1 MNKYIKKNKNNL
13 ILAIL
18 MSTITSI
25 LAVSLQFIKGDV
37 LDYALKGD
45 LKNGAYY
52 GLLLGVFILLEIV
65 SYYIYNLFRGKYT
78 VDSMGDLRE
87 DYFKS
92 ILNKEYPD
100 FIQKVQ
106 GDYISNYT
114 NKIEIIVRG
123 YIGNIPLLAEI
134 TIKIILVSIS
144 LFILDTRIAIV
155 TLFLLTLP
163 LYVPK
168 LAEKKLHKSRSEDVE
183 TYEKHLSL
191 LVDWLS
197 GLEVIKNFGIENI
210 VKNKFE
216 ENNSQVKNKGLNMR
230 KVGYFSQLLT
240 AILSYFSHFT
250 ILVFASY
257 LVFKGEFSAGDF
269 FISISMIDQL
279 SYPILSLTGFL
290 QEIVSAKPVCKDLE
304 KLINVESKIDKNK
317 LIEKPLNIQF
327 KDVSF
332 GYNKEI
338 VLKDI
343 NFNILE
349 KEKCLIIGESG
360 SGKSTILNL
369 ILGYYKPDKGE
380 VLINNTETY
389 YGKQLSKQ
397 ISIMRQDVI
406 LFNDTL
412 RNNLTMYSDIKDK
425 KLIDILNKVGL
436 SRYANIKGLDMII
449 SEKGSN
455 FSGGE
460 KRRISLART
469 FLKDSKI
476 ILLDEPLANLDIETS
491 RLIEQLIE
499 SIKDKTVIMVSHEY
513 SKKFMDIFDK
523 VIEAWKFIGNTINL
537 KRF

>member
-279 SYPILSLTGFL
+279 SYPILSLAGFL

-412 RNNLTMYSDIKDK
+412 RNNLTMYSDIEDE
-425 KLIDILNKVGL
+425 KLIGILNKVGL
-436 SRYANIKGLDMII
+436 SRYANIKGLNMII

-513 SKKFMDIFDK
+513 SKKFMDSFDK
-523 VIEAWKFIGNTINL
+523 VIEA
-537 KRF
+537 